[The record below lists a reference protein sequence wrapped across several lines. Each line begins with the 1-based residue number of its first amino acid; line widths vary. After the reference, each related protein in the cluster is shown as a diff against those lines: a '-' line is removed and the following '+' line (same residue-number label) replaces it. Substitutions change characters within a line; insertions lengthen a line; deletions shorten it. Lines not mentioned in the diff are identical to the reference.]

1 MVYLINMKKIL
12 LALLLV
18 IGIASCNKAQEVEDT
33 SSSKHQRVDWELNNS
48 TTYDE
53 VQADEVQE
61 DEVSNGPTEWIW
73 DGSQY
78 DTLYTGA
85 TLRISHI
92 EGDKVYLVM
101 SK

>member
-1 MVYLINMKKIL
+1 MKKIL
-12 LALLLV
+12 LTLLLV
-18 IGIASCNKAQEVEDT
+18 IGIASCKEAPVEDT
-33 SSSKHQRVDWELNNS
+33 SSSKHQRVDWELDNS
-48 TTYDE
+48 TTYDD
-53 VQADEVQE
+53 VQPEGVE
-61 DEVSNGPTEWIW
+61 DSGVSNGPTEWIW

-92 EGDKVYLVM
+92 DGDKVYLVM